1 MQGSQLKQLASLVK
15 PAGRSNAQM
24 WLVRD
29 FPEHAI
35 TIDFRRNRGRSE
47 QHTGN
52 VNGFRNLPRS
62 VSVMQQQLT
71 GKGARTSAVRLA
83 VGRGQSH
90 PNTAPSE
97 GTEQSQAQHSWHL
110 LLTTWSFVKNY

>member
-29 FPEHAI
+29 FLEHAI
-35 TIDFRRNRGRSE
+35 TIDFRRNHGRSE

-62 VSVMQQQLT
+62 ISVMQQQLT
-71 GKGARTSAVRLA
+71 GKGACTSAARLPM
-83 VGRGQSH
+83 GRGQSH
-90 PNTAPSE
+90 PNTAPMRRHRAE
-97 GTEQSQAQHSWHL
+97 PGTAQLAPASHYVVL
-110 LLTTWSFVKNY
+110 C

>member
-1 MQGSQLKQLASLVK
+1 
-15 PAGRSNAQM
+15 
-24 WLVRD
+24 
-29 FPEHAI
+29 
-35 TIDFRRNRGRSE
+35 
-47 QHTGN
+47 
-52 VNGFRNLPRS
+52 
-62 VSVMQQQLT
+62 MQQQLT
-71 GKGARTSAVRLA
+71 GKGARTSVVRLA